1 MTTDEKIA
9 KIRWYIECVKPH
21 TNVSVKTYF
30 LGLAQGVNNAWFLD
44 NSITLDTYEE
54 LNKEID
60 QVGN

>member
-1 MTTDEKIA
+1 MTTDQKIA

-21 TNVSVKTYF
+21 TDRSVKTYF

-44 NSITLDTYEE
+44 NSISSATYEE

-60 QVGN
+60 AIQ